1 MPQYGYSG
9 CSRDGPIAATDTKG
23 CGKYG
28 LQKRGGGGRKEKS
41 NYCLNN
47 AKTKTI
53 LIFPRWA
60 LLSHYRLLYFFIL
73 KIVNYKM
80 HRQLLFINN

>member
-28 LQKRGGGGRKEKS
+28 LQKRGGGGKKRKK
-41 NYCLNN
+41 
-47 AKTKTI
+47 
-53 LIFPRWA
+53 
-60 LLSHYRLLYFFIL
+60 
-73 KIVNYKM
+73 
-80 HRQLLFINN
+80 QLLLK